1 MFLLGI
7 TLQEKQTLWHF
18 FGEQTHQIM
27 SSEERLKE
35 DREDMTAEL
44 ERNGDVSYVVQVDR
58 ILPEE
63 PC

>member
-1 MFLLGI
+1 
-7 TLQEKQTLWHF
+7 
-18 FGEQTHQIM
+18 M